1 MDIIEQQ
8 TLHLPRPEDTTSNMN
23 SNAAGKENG
32 TT

>member
-8 TLHLPRPEDTTSNMN
+8 TLHLSPSEDTV